1 MVNADTGQEEAMSQF
16 GSSPRFK
23 QTLARWTLQQ
33 VVGVSY
39 LGAGGSAGYLCCA
52 PPLPDTGPV
61 YTGAASLQSTITGNN
76 TWAGRRISYGCHTFI
91 HAISN
96 K

>member
-1 MVNADTGQEEAMSQF
+1 MQDANHSSQPSLWVSGHTGVTRCDGLCRYWSRGGNVTVWLQ
-16 GSSPRFK
+16 PRFK

-39 LGAGGSAGYLCCA
+39 LGAGGSAGYLCSA

-61 YTGAASLQSTITGNN
+61 
-76 TWAGRRISYGCHTFI
+76 
-91 HAISN
+91 
-96 K
+96 

>member
-1 MVNADTGQEEAMSQF
+1 MMVNADIGQEEAMSQF

-39 LGAGGSAGYLCCA
+39 LGAGGSAGYL
-52 PPLPDTGPV
+52 
-61 YTGAASLQSTITGNN
+61 
-76 TWAGRRISYGCHTFI
+76 
-91 HAISN
+91 
-96 K
+96 

>member
-1 MVNADTGQEEAMSQF
+1 MAEFGFVYKGILTEGRNAANHSSQASLWH
-16 GSSPRFK
+16 GCLVTICDGLCRYWSGGGNVTVWLQPRFK

-61 YTGAASLQSTITGNN
+61 
-76 TWAGRRISYGCHTFI
+76 
-91 HAISN
+91 
-96 K
+96 